1 MNHYYQKPFNK
12 NKSVWKVLFLSGL
25 FPFLAETP
33 SSAMQIMN
41 KGKSGFNL
49 GKTAQR
55 DYVSQENLAGF
66 RDAALANY
74 MDFTRNKFGT
84 LILNP
89 NHLPKEDKCRKL
101 HGFLKIVRE
110 YCPKQ
115 AVMVTLPMN
124 NPGFYDTFE
133 VLKNVGFT
141 VHFADVDKTEMLF
154 ANGSPI
160 PPPSTTTTVVRT
172 VIMNPKGEILC
183 IEDKNH
189 PGNLMFAGGYV
200 DPKELLKDTAC
211 REPKE
216 EVNLVIEAK
225 DLQILAMMNRTN
237 ANPYGASLLCFYYF
251 TTKFQGDL
259 KIQNEEL
266 NRAFWAKPC
275 EIVKSNGADGLKPNP
290 VTNTILK
297 FLSENSK
304 NSEVLSMPDPIRKDD
319 LMTLNLFPVNTSN
332 RE

>member
-1 MNHYYQKPFNK
+1 MNQYPIKKLNK
-12 NKSVWKVLFLSGL
+12 GRSLWRALILSGL
-25 FPFLAETP
+25 FTILCDSP
-33 SSAMQIMN
+33 SQAMQIIN

-49 GKTAQR
+49 GKIVQR
-55 DYVSQENLAGF
+55 EYVSREYHAGP
-66 RDAALANY
+66 RDCTLGNC
-74 MDFTRNKFGT
+74 MNFTRNKFGT
-84 LILNP
+84 LILKP
-89 NHLPKEDKCRKL
+89 SDLPKGDKCGRL
-101 HGFLKIVRE
+101 SAFLEIVKE
-110 YCPKQ
+110 HYPKK

-124 NPGFYDTFE
+124 TPSVNDAFE
-133 VLKNVGFT
+133 MLKSAGFT
-141 VHFADVDKTEMLF
+141 VHFADMDKTEMLF
-154 ANGSPI
+154 KNGSPI

-172 VIMNPKGEILC
+172 LIMNQQGEILC

-216 EVNLVIEAK
+216 EVNLTIENK

-251 TTKFQGDL
+251 TTKFQGEI

-266 NRAFWAKPC
+266 NRAFWANPS
-275 EIVKSNGADGLKPNP
+275 EIVKNNGADGLKPND
-290 VTNTILK
+290 VTNKILK
-297 FLSENSK
+297 FLAKNSK
-304 NSEVLSMPDPIRKDD
+304 NSESISMPDPVRKDD
-319 LMTLNLFPVNTSN
+319 VMMLNLFPVNID